1 MPMDGVFRTKSGTKA
16 GLQSL
21 PTPMPMS
28 TDASTKAE
36 IDGPTDYKDQVGG
49 IVPGYAGH
57 VPRSRDKYSGSASGG
72 IAPERGPPPARG
84 PQQGHVRPEDIIP
97 PSFEQYITS
106 SNGVVPG
113 YTGFRPESKH
123 VHNVSAFGGVPPMAP
138 PGTLPVAALA
148 QGNHGESSGIA
159 DFEWRRPADVKPAP
173 PSFRDK
179 VGGVI
184 PGYTGHVAGA
194 IEKIG
199 TSHFGGLAP
208 EKAPPLAQ
216 TGHEGYKISAP
227 GQAPGQPGEKD
238 VDLNMIPNYQGF
250 IPRARDAFGT
260 TIYTKGKK
268 TPAQFR

>member
-227 GQAPGQPGEKD
+227 GQAPGQPGE
-238 VDLNMIPNYQGF
+238 GC
-250 IPRARDAFGT
+250 
-260 TIYTKGKK
+260 
-268 TPAQFR
+268 